1 MLAGAALG
9 AGGCAAARKPAPQE
23 LALERADMVSVARAL
38 AAQEPAVH
46 SEVAAAKSAWP
57 LIAGGLPAELTARTS
72 QAVQSASTRAAAFKL
87 PGLLTEREAKSLT
100 GPASSLSG
108 TFRAFSVLS
117 ARGWQLIGGATEQ
130 IEHGTHVAARF
141 ARANVAL
148 YIESVYDAHYSVA
161 QIGKQLPIDYK
172 RLGGAAA
179 FGSSLTAA
187 ELHALSRAYSEAN
200 NRLYPHVR
208 TRLGS

>member
-9 AGGCAAARKPAPQE
+9 ASGCGTTRKAAPQE
-23 LALERADMVSVARAL
+23 LVLERADMVAVARAL
-38 AAQEPAVH
+38 AAQEPAVR
-46 SEVAAAKSAWP
+46 SEVAAAKAAWP
-57 LIAGGLPAELTARTS
+57 LIAGGLPADITTRTS
-72 QAVQSASTRAAAFKL
+72 QAVQTASTRAAAFKL
-87 PGLLTEREAKSLT
+87 PGLLTEREAKLLT

-117 ARGWQLIGGATEQ
+117 ARGWQLIGSAIEQ
-130 IEHGTHVAARF
+130 IEHSTRVAARF

-179 FGSSLTAA
+179 FGSSLTPA
-187 ELHALSRAYSEAN
+187 ELHALSHAYSEAR

>member
-9 AGGCAAARKPAPQE
+9 AGGCGSTRKAAPQE
-23 LALERADMVSVARAL
+23 LTLERADMVAVARAL
-38 AAQEPAVH
+38 AAQEPAVR
-46 SEVAAAKSAWP
+46 SEVAAAKAAWP
-57 LIAGGLPAELTARTS
+57 LIASGLPAELNVRTS

-117 ARGWQLIGGATEQ
+117 ARGWQLIGSAIEQ
-130 IEHGTHVAARF
+130 IQHGTRVAARF

-161 QIGKQLPIDYK
+161 QIGKQLPIDYN

-179 FGSSLTAA
+179 FGSSLTPA
-187 ELHALSRAYSEAN
+187 EIDALSHAYAEAN